1 MIVYYFAD
9 LPSRNAKKIQDLLA
23 YYEVAS
29 GQMIN
34 KEKTTLFFSGNMD
47 ERTQEATKV
56 SLNAPTIQHYE
67 KFLGLPS
74 FVGRDKKACITQVK
88 ERIWV
93 RMQGWRSFCHKL
105 VRNS

>member
-1 MIVYYFAD
+1 MAQNLLIFFLQMIIYYFVD
-9 LPSRNAKKIQDLLA
+9 LPWRNAKKIQDLLA

-34 KEKTTLFFSGNMD
+34 KEKTTLFFSRNMD

-74 FVGRDKKACITQVK
+74 FVGRKHVLLRSKK
-88 ERIWV
+88 
-93 RMQGWRSFCHKL
+93 GYG
-105 VRNS
+105 